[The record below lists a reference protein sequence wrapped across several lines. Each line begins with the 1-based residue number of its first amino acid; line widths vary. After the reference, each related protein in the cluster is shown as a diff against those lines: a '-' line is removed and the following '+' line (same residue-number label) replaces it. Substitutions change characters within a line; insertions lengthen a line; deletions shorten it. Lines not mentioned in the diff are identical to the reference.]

1 MNNKIGVVNA
11 NNISN
16 NSGFGISIVGV
27 NGNQIAGNNIT
38 TNGAGGISLYN
49 SEANI
54 SANNISSNSGQ
65 GLKIDSSMGY
75 TITNNVI
82 TSNNNG
88 GVSFTNSSGGFSN
101 NTISNNAVFGISL
114 NTSNFV
120 LSQANTISTNSGSGI
135 IINGSGNKVSN
146 QMIFGNNPN
155 GVFVQAGNNNSIL
168 NNSIYNNTG
177 LGIKLGLSANDSQNS
192 PTLNTFYTW
201 QDNTALPNI
210 KGGTAIQG
218 TLSSVPNRKFKI
230 QFFANSSLSKR
241 EGKRFLGEIV
251 DSTDFTGNTDF
262 LANLKDAVLED
273 GEVISATAT
282 KLGVSLNPLST
293 SEFSPSIERAT
304 DEGDHYKVNTT
315 LAGIPLHWKD
325 GKGDYQIA
333 PSMVSKGFDDEI
345 QNGYNT
351 WSSLQQLEYSRKFY
365 SDSEKWGGNADGV
378 NNIVWFPTTK
388 QWEDSTGAPS
398 NVVAV
403 TRVRYNA
410 FNGEMVDVDM
420 AFNGDPVSLTTG
432 NHFAWT
438 TNSNPNNADP
448 DKLDVQNVATHEIG
462 HYSGLADLYNPGD
475 FNYTLEMKNNNQ
487 AATMY
492 GRIDVGETYK
502 RTLNPES
509 FSDQFA
515 VTNYDIGGI
524 NFIYNN
530 LNEVYYDIVLVFDG
544 TTNFTSTDV
553 LNGFI
558 PSKNAALELVSKLRI
573 GDRIG
578 FVNGSVTQPVS
589 DNFNTVLGS
598 LSSLQPNQTYNLAE
612 RITAAEQLLSGS
624 SINKKLIILYSAGE
638 ISPFTLIQTRI
649 SILKLK
655 FIRWDLMA

>member
-1 MNNKIGVVNA
+1 
-11 NNISN
+11 
-16 NSGFGISIVGV
+16 
-27 NGNQIAGNNIT
+27 
-38 TNGAGGISLYN
+38 
-49 SEANI
+49 
-54 SANNISSNSGQ
+54 
-65 GLKIDSSMGY
+65 
-75 TITNNVI
+75 
-82 TSNNNG
+82 
-88 GVSFTNSSGGFSN
+88 
-101 NTISNNAVFGISL
+101 
-114 NTSNFV
+114 
-120 LSQANTISTNSGSGI
+120 
-135 IINGSGNKVSN
+135 
-146 QMIFGNNPN
+146 
-155 GVFVQAGNNNSIL
+155 
-168 NNSIYNNTG
+168 
-177 LGIKLGLSANDSQNS
+177 
-192 PTLNTFYTW
+192 
-201 QDNTALPNI
+201 
-210 KGGTAIQG
+210 
-218 TLSSVPNRKFKI
+218 
-230 QFFANSSLSKR
+230 
-241 EGKRFLGEIV
+241 
-251 DSTDFTGNTDF
+251 
-262 LANLKDAVLED
+262 
-273 GEVISATAT
+273 
-282 KLGVSLNPLST
+282 
-293 SEFSPSIERAT
+293 
-304 DEGDHYKVNTT
+304 
-315 LAGIPLHWKD
+315 
-325 GKGDYQIA
+325 
-333 PSMVSKGFDDEI
+333 
-345 QNGYNT
+345 
-351 WSSLQQLEYSRKFY
+351 
-365 SDSEKWGGNADGV
+365 
-378 NNIVWFPTTK
+378 
-388 QWEDSTGAPS
+388 
-398 NVVAV
+398 
-403 TRVRYNA
+403 
-410 FNGEMVDVDM
+410 MVDVDM

-530 LNEVYYDIVLVFDG
+530 LNQVYYDIVLVFDG

-638 ISPFTLIQTRI
+638 ISPFTLITDKNFDPEIKIYTMGFDGLNEAQ
-649 SILKLK
+649 
-655 FIRWDLMA
+655 DLMSWLAHETRWRVL